1 MAWLVRGDRVLA
13 SCEIAERFGA
23 RTKGLLGRDGCE
35 GAILLTPARGVHTFG
50 MRFAVDVAFC
60 DADMVVID
68 TVSMHR
74 NRMGRPRL
82 HARHVIEAEAGSFA
96 RWGLEVGDELEIRR

>member
-13 SCEIAERFGA
+13 SCEIADSFGA

-50 MRFAVDVAFC
+50 MRFGVDVAFC

-68 TVSMHR
+68 TVAMR
-74 NRMGRPRL
+74 RRRMGRPRL

-96 RWGLEVGDELEIRR
+96 RWGLEVGDELEILQ